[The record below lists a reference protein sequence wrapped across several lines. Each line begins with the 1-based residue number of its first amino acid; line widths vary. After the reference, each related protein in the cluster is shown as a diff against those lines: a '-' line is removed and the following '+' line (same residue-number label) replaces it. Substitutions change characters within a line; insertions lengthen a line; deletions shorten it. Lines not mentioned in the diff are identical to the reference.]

1 MGIKIDCRMM
11 SDVACDCGDNGY
23 VSYIFF
29 YKNMKLGLKTS
40 KENFV
45 NQNKLFNFCELS
57 L

>member
-1 MGIKIDCRMM
+1 MM

-40 KENFV
+40 KENFF